1 MVYTSRGGKAQ
12 PVLPSLYVAGRAAY
26 HPRSGLCLFSGYRP
40 VALRPLP
47 VEIQSDIDPGASM
60 KRYVLGAMAVAFL
73 LAGPVG
79 CGKKEIEE
87 LKTHVIQLEQQLTDK
102 DKELTE
108 LRTKSADAQAQLEAT
123 TAQLVQVKTER
134 DKLKKEVTAL
144 KKKRAR

>member
-1 MVYTSRGGKAQ
+1 
-12 PVLPSLYVAGRAAY
+12 
-26 HPRSGLCLFSGYRP
+26 
-40 VALRPLP
+40 
-47 VEIQSDIDPGASM
+47 M

-87 LKTHVIQLEQQLTDK
+87 LKTRVTQLEQQVADK